1 VGSISTANGPC
12 SSVYQSSRDL
22 CRRCRTR
29 RGAGRDR
36 KMTIRLVLALV
47 VSTLD
52 YCNSAL
58 VDLPL
63 LTKFAPVQNAA
74 TRLVSELHVRD
85 LVTCLLTAIHW
96 LSVRWRVL
104 FTLCCIMHSVLHETC
119 PVYLTNTVELVSAS
133 RPRFGL
139 PSASSTSTSTNYT
152 AAVAPSLANVLAH
165 TPIPH

>member
-1 VGSISTANGPC
+1 MPSLPNPSWRWQRSQNDDSSGSRTSRVHTGLLQLST
-12 SSVYQSSRDL
+12 
-22 CRRCRTR
+22 
-29 RGAGRDR
+29 GRSAAAHEVCTSAECCDSP
-36 KMTIRLVLALV
+36 RLR
-47 VSTLD
+47 
-52 YCNSAL
+52 
-58 VDLPL
+58 
-63 LTKFAPVQNAA
+63 AA
-74 TRLVSELHVRD
+74 CTWPRH
-85 LVTCLLTAIHW
+85 CLLTAIHW

-119 PVYLTNTVELVSAS
+119 PAYLTNTVELVSAS